1 MLKTYQFKGLA
12 VDVECEVGIHGK
24 SKIKK
29 ETKREKISLLIS
41 RLMNMCRDNVVLCFF

>member
-1 MLKTYQFKGLA
+1 MLKTYQFKGLS

-29 ETKREKISLLIS
+29 ETKVENFSITQSL
-41 RLMNMCRDNVVLCFF
+41 NEYV